1 MWRSVISTAARN
13 DRPPGLTEEKTMPL
27 SEFDLI
33 QRYFTPA
40 APAREDVIQGVGDD
54 GAVLHVPI
62 GMDLVVS
69 IDTLVSGVHFFPD
82 VDPAALGY
90 KALAVN
96 LSDMAAMGAEPAW
109 ATLALTLPNVEEAWL
124 AAFSRGFAELAERY
138 GVQLVGGDTCR
149 GPLTVSV
156 QMHGFVPQGAALRR
170 AGAMPGD
177 LIYVTGTLGDAGL
190 ALQAVRNPQA
200 LLEPHARY
208 LMNRLERPSPRVFE
222 GLALRGIASAAI
234 DISDGL
240 AADLGHILAASE
252 GRFRHPAPSMHGV
265 GATLEIE
272 RLPVSSAFVAVVQN
286 AVQRDSCWQL
296 PLSAGDDYELCFTVP
311 ATKQAK
317 VEQVFARFSCGAT
330 RIGVIESQPGLR
342 CRLAS
347 GEMLTPPSSGYQHFG
362 KSSP

>member
-1 MWRSVISTAARN
+1 
-13 DRPPGLTEEKTMPL
+13 MPL

-33 QRYFTPA
+33 QRYFTPTT
-40 APAREDVIQGVGDD
+40 PARDDVIQGVGDD

-69 IDTLVSGVHFFPD
+69 VDTLVSGVHFFAD
-82 VDPAALGY
+82 VDPAALGH

-109 ATLALTLPNVEEAWL
+109 ATLALTLPQVDEVWLEA
-124 AAFSRGFAELAERY
+124 FGRGFFELAEHY

-149 GPLTVSV
+149 GPLAMSV
-156 QMHGFVPQGAALRR
+156 QMHGFIQQGAALRR
-170 AGAMPGD
+170 VGAMPGD

-190 ALQAVRNPQA
+190 ALQALQNHQVHS
-200 LLEPHARY
+200 EPHAHY
-208 LMNRLERPSPRVFE
+208 LKGRLERPSPRVFE

-240 AADLGHILAASE
+240 VADLGHILAAS
-252 GRFRHPAPSMHGV
+252 GV

-272 RLPVSSAFVAVVQN
+272 RLPVSSAFVAVVQG
-286 AVQRDSCWQL
+286 DSCWQL

-311 ATKQAK
+311 VEKQAK
-317 VEQVFARFSCGAT
+317 VEQVFARFGCGAA
-330 RIGVIESQPGLR
+330 RIGVIESALGLR
-342 CRLAS
+342 CKLAS
-347 GEMLTPPSSGYQHFG
+347 GEILTPPSSGYQHF
-362 KSSP
+362 STLSP

>member
-1 MWRSVISTAARN
+1 
-13 DRPPGLTEEKTMPL
+13 MPL
-27 SEFDLI
+27 SEFNLI
-33 QRYFTPA
+33 QRYFTPLT
-40 APAREDVIQGVGDD
+40 PAREDVIHGVGDD

-62 GMDLVVS
+62 GMDLVASV
-69 IDTLVSGVHFFPD
+69 DTLVSGVHFFPD
-82 VDPAALGY
+82 VDPVALGY

-109 ATLALTLPNVEEAWL
+109 ATLALTLPLIDEAWL
-124 AAFSRGFAELAERY
+124 AAFSRGFFELAEHY

-156 QMHGFVPQGAALRR
+156 QMHGFIPQGAALRR

-190 ALQAVRNPQA
+190 ALQALRQQQA
-200 LLEPHARY
+200 LVASGIRPPGMAEVSKMQEHFFDLPLATLVHPCTAPTPHARY
-208 LMNRLERPSPRVFE
+208 LQDRLERPSPRVFE

-240 AADLGHILAASE
+240 AADLGHILAAS
-252 GRFRHPAPSMHGV
+252 GM

-272 RLPVSSAFVAVVQN
+272 RLPVSPAFVA
-286 AVQRDSCWQL
+286 AVQEAALDADQYWQL

-311 ATKQAK
+311 AEKQAK
-317 VEQVFARFSCGAT
+317 TEQVFARFGCGAT
-330 RIGVIESQPGLR
+330 RIGTIESQPGLR
-342 CRLAS
+342 CKLAS
-347 GEMLTPPSSGYQHFG
+347 GEMLTPASSGYQHFT
-362 KSSP
+362 

>member
-1 MWRSVISTAARN
+1 
-13 DRPPGLTEEKTMPL
+13 MPL

-40 APAREDVIQGVGDD
+40 TPVREDVIHGVGDD

-62 GMDLVVS
+62 GMDLVASV
-69 IDTLVSGVHFFPD
+69 DTLVSGVHFFPD

-109 ATLALTLPNVEEAWL
+109 ATLALTLPSIDETWL
-124 AAFSRGFAELAERY
+124 AAFSRGFFELAEHY

-156 QMHGFVPQGAALRR
+156 QIHGFIPQGAALCR

-190 ALQAVRNPQA
+190 ALQALRDHQTLPA
-200 LLEPHARY
+200 PHARY
-208 LMNRLERPSPRVFE
+208 LQDRLERPSPRVFE

-240 AADLGHILAASE
+240 AADLGHILAAS
-252 GRFRHPAPSMHGV
+252 GT

-272 RLPVSSAFVAVVQN
+272 RLPVSPAFVA
-286 AVQRDSCWQL
+286 AVQEAALGADHYWQL

-311 ATKQAK
+311 AEKQAK
-317 VEQVFARFSCGAT
+317 TEQVFARFGCGAT
-330 RIGVIESQPGLR
+330 RIGTIESQPGLR
-342 CRLAS
+342 CKLAS
-347 GEMLTPPSSGYQHFG
+347 GEMLKPASSGYQHFT
-362 KSSP
+362 

>member
-1 MWRSVISTAARN
+1 
-13 DRPPGLTEEKTMPL
+13 MPL

-33 QRYFTPA
+33 QRYFSRPATP
-40 APAREDVIQGVGDD
+40 RDDVIQGVGDD

-69 IDTLVSGVHFFPD
+69 IDTMVSGAHFFPD

-109 ATLALTLPNVEEAWL
+109 ATLALTLPHAEEQWL
-124 AAFSRGFAELAERY
+124 EAFSRDFFALAERY

-170 AGAMPGD
+170 AGAKPGD

-190 ALQAVRNPQA
+190 ALRSLQNDMTLPDTH
-200 LLEPHARY
+200 ERY
-208 LMNRLERPSPRVFE
+208 LVHRLERPSPRVFE

-234 DISDGL
+234 DVSDGL
-240 AADLGHILAASE
+240 VADLGHILKAS
-252 GRFRHPAPSMHGV
+252 GV
-265 GATLEIE
+265 GATLEVE
-272 RLPVSSAFVAVVQN
+272 RLPVSPAFAACTALVSSDA
-286 AVQRDSCWQL
+286 CWKL

-311 ATKQAK
+311 AQKQTK
-317 VEQVFARFSCGAT
+317 VEQVFARFGCGAT

-342 CRLAS
+342 CKRTNGRVLV
-347 GEMLTPPSSGYQHFG
+347 PPTGGYQHFADA
-362 KSSP
+362 PP

>member
-1 MWRSVISTAARN
+1 
-13 DRPPGLTEEKTMPL
+13 MPL

-33 QRYFTPA
+33 QRYFTPTT
-40 APAREDVIQGVGDD
+40 PARDDVIQGVGDD

-69 IDTLVSGVHFFPD
+69 VDTLVSGVHFFAD
-82 VDPAALGY
+82 VDPAALGH

-109 ATLALTLPNVEEAWL
+109 ATLALTLPQVDEVWLEA
-124 AAFSRGFAELAERY
+124 FGRGFFELAEHY

-149 GPLTVSV
+149 GPLAMSV
-156 QMHGFVPQGAALRR
+156 QMHGFIQQGAALRR
-170 AGAMPGD
+170 VGAMVGD

-190 ALQAVRNPQA
+190 ALQALQQHQA
-200 LLEPHARY
+200 HAEPHAHY
-208 LMNRLERPSPRVFE
+208 LKDRLERPSPRVFE

-240 AADLGHILAASE
+240 VADLGYILAAS
-252 GRFRHPAPSMHGV
+252 GV

-272 RLPVSSAFVAVVQN
+272 RLPVSSAFVATVQG
-286 AVQRDSCWQL
+286 DSCWQL

-311 ATKQAK
+311 AEKQAK
-317 VEQVFARFSCGAT
+317 VEQVFARFGCGAA
-330 RIGVIESQPGLR
+330 RIGVIESSLGLR
-342 CRLAS
+342 CQLAS
-347 GEMLTPPSSGYQHFG
+347 GEILTPPSSGYQHFS
-362 KSSP
+362 KLSP

>member
-1 MWRSVISTAARN
+1 
-13 DRPPGLTEEKTMPL
+13 MPL

-40 APAREDVIQGVGDD
+40 TPAREDVIHGVGDD

-62 GMDLVVS
+62 GMDLVASV
-69 IDTLVSGVHFFPD
+69 DTLVSGVHFFAD

-109 ATLALTLPNVEEAWL
+109 ATLALTLPTVDETWL
-124 AAFSRGFAELAERY
+124 AAFSRGFFELAEHY

-156 QMHGFVPQGAALRR
+156 QMHGFIPQGAALRR
-170 AGAMPGD
+170 SGAMPGD
-177 LIYVTGTLGDAGL
+177 LIYVTGTFGDAGL
-190 ALQAVRNPQA
+190 ALQALQQHQA
-200 LLEPHARY
+200 LPELHAHY
-208 LMNRLERPSPRVFE
+208 LIDRLERPSPRVFE

-240 AADLGHILAASE
+240 AADLGHILAAS
-252 GRFRHPAPSMHGV
+252 GV

-272 RLPVSSAFVAVVQN
+272 RLPVSPAFVAVAQD
-286 AVQRDSCWQL
+286 AALGADHCWQL

-311 ATKQAK
+311 ADKQAK
-317 VEQVFARFSCGAT
+317 VEQVFARFGCGAA

-342 CRLAS
+342 CKLAN
-347 GEMLTPPSSGYQHFG
+347 GEMLTPASSGYQHFT
-362 KSSP
+362 